1 MEKNG
6 PFYGGGMVKAM
17 HDNVNH
23 PKHYTGFS
31 NGSEVID
38 ITENCTFN
46 TGNAI
51 KYAARA
57 GRTDGNV
64 KGNIVEDLNKAKWYI
79 EREIE
84 RLKAGS
90 PSGTDADSEYSI
102 AWLDSLPS
110 GIEVRTRKAL
120 ISFIK
125 LRDGYWVSKGDG
137 GGEEVFTSA
146 EVNRRLSALGEG
158 ITIRR
163 LN

>member
-1 MEKNG
+1 
-6 PFYGGGMVKAM
+6 M

-64 KGNIVEDLNKAKWYI
+64 KGNILEDLNKAKWYI

-84 RLKAGS
+84 RLKTKPDTEAEENNQDLTG
-90 PSGTDADSEYSI
+90 
-102 AWLDSLPS
+102 WLNDLPS
-110 GIEVRTRKAL
+110 GIEVRARNTL
-120 ISFIK
+120 TSFAK
-125 LRDGYWVSKGDG
+125 LLDGSWVSSDEYGNK
-137 GGEEVFTSA
+137 VVYSSA
-146 EVNRRLSALGEG
+146 GVNRCIAELGEG
-158 ITIRR
+158 IVVRR
-163 LN
+163 LS

>member
-1 MEKNG
+1 
-6 PFYGGGMVKAM
+6 MVKAM
-17 HDNVNH
+17 HDNINH

-79 EREIE
+79 EREIK
-84 RLKAGS
+84 RLKTRPEAEEDNRDLTG
-90 PSGTDADSEYSI
+90 
-102 AWLDSLPS
+102 WLNDLPS
-110 GIEVRTRKAL
+110 GVEVRTRDTL
-120 ISFIK
+120 TSFDK
-125 LRDGYWVSKGDG
+125 LLDGSWVSSDECGNR
-137 GGEEVFTSA
+137 VVYSSA
-146 EVNRRLSALGEG
+146 GVNRCIAELGEG
-158 ITIRR
+158 IVVRR
-163 LN
+163 LS

>member
-1 MEKNG
+1 
-6 PFYGGGMVKAM
+6 MVKAM

-23 PKHYTGFS
+23 PKHYIGFS

-64 KGNIVEDLNKAKWYI
+64 KGNILEDLNKAKWYI

-84 RLKAGS
+84 RLKTKS
-90 PSGTDADSEYSI
+90 NTKPDADSEDLTD
-102 AWLDSLPS
+102 WLDNLSS
-110 GIEVRTRKAL
+110 GVEVRTRRTL
-120 ISFIK
+120 MSFVK
-125 LRDGYWVSKGDG
+125 LLDGSWVSSDEHGNRVVYSSAG
-137 GGEEVFTSA
+137 VNHCIAELGEGVA
-146 EVNRRLSALGEG
+146 VRRLS
-158 ITIRR
+158 
-163 LN
+163 

>member
-1 MEKNG
+1 
-6 PFYGGGMVKAM
+6 MVKAM

-64 KGNIVEDLNKAKWYI
+64 KGNILEDLNKAKWYI

-84 RLKAGS
+84 RLKTKS
-90 PSGTDADSEYSI
+90 NTKPDADSEDLTD
-102 AWLDSLPS
+102 WLDNLPS
-110 GIEVRTRKAL
+110 GVEVRTRRTL
-120 ISFIK
+120 ISFAK
-125 LRDGYWVSKGDG
+125 LLDGSWVSSDEYGNRVVYSSAG
-137 GGEEVFTSA
+137 VNRCIAELGEGVA
-146 EVNRRLSALGEG
+146 VRRLS
-158 ITIRR
+158 
-163 LN
+163 

>member
-1 MEKNG
+1 
-6 PFYGGGMVKAM
+6 M

-64 KGNIVEDLNKAKWYI
+64 KGNILEDLNKAKWYI

-84 RLKAGS
+84 RLKIKPDTETTS
-90 PSGTDADSEYSI
+90 DADHDGLTD
-102 AWLDSLPS
+102 WLDGLPS
-110 GIEVRTRKAL
+110 GIEIRTRRTST
-120 ISFIK
+120 SFVK
-125 LRDGYWVSKGDG
+125 LLDGSWVSRDEYGNRVVYSSAG
-137 GGEEVFTSA
+137 VNRCIAELGEGV
-146 EVNRRLSALGEG
+146 VVRRLS
-158 ITIRR
+158 
-163 LN
+163 

>member
-1 MEKNG
+1 
-6 PFYGGGMVKAM
+6 M

-64 KGNIVEDLNKAKWYI
+64 KGNIVEDLHKAKWYI
-79 EREIE
+79 EREIK
-84 RLKAGS
+84 RLETTNS
-90 PSGTDADSEYSI
+90 TPTTDAESEDLTG
-102 AWLDSLPS
+102 WLDRLPP
-110 GIEVRTRKAL
+110 GVEVRTSETL
-120 ISFIK
+120 QFFVK
-125 LRDGYWVSKGDG
+125 LCDGSWVSSDEHGNR
-137 GGEEVFTSA
+137 VIYSSA
-146 EVNRRLSALGEG
+146 KINRLIAALKEC
-158 ITIRR
+158 ISVRFSH
-163 LN
+163 

>member
-1 MEKNG
+1 
-6 PFYGGGMVKAM
+6 MVKAM

-64 KGNIVEDLNKAKWYI
+64 KGNILEDLNKAKWYI

-84 RLKAGS
+84 RLKTKLDTGAKA
-90 PSGTDADSEYSI
+90 DADREDLTT
-102 AWLDSLPS
+102 WLEALPS
-110 GIEVRTRKAL
+110 GVEVRTRGTST
-120 ISFIK
+120 SFIK
-125 LRDGYWVSKGDG
+125 LLDGSWVSRDEHGKRVVYSSAKVNRIISELG
-137 GGEEVFTSA
+137 GGIS
-146 EVNRRLSALGEG
+146 L
-158 ITIRR
+158 RR

>member
-1 MEKNG
+1 
-6 PFYGGGMVKAM
+6 MVKAM
-17 HDNVNH
+17 HDNINH

-64 KGNIVEDLNKAKWYI
+64 KGNILEDLNKAKWYI

-84 RLKAGS
+84 RLKIKPDTETTS
-90 PSGTDADSEYSI
+90 DADHKGLTD
-102 AWLDSLPS
+102 WLDGLPS
-110 GIEVRTRKAL
+110 GIEVRTRGT
-120 ISFIK
+120 STRFTK
-125 LRDGYWVSKGDG
+125 LLDGSWVSRDEYGKR
-137 GGEEVFTSA
+137 VIYSSTK
-146 EVNRRLSALGEG
+146 VNKIISELGEG
-158 ITIRR
+158 ISLYR
-163 LN
+163 LS

>member
-1 MEKNG
+1 MESRR
-6 PFYGGGMVKAM
+6 PFCGGGTVKAM

-64 KGNIVEDLNKAKWYI
+64 KGNIVEDLNKVKWYV
-79 EREIE
+79 ERETDRI
-84 RLKAGS
+84 
-90 PSGTDADSEYSI
+90 SG
-102 AWLDSLPS
+102 L
-110 GIEVRTRKAL
+110 V
-120 ISFIK
+120 
-125 LRDGYWVSKGDG
+125 
-137 GGEEVFTSA
+137 
-146 EVNRRLSALGEG
+146 
-158 ITIRR
+158 
-163 LN
+163 

>member
-1 MEKNG
+1 
-6 PFYGGGMVKAM
+6 M

-64 KGNIVEDLNKAKWYI
+64 KGNILEDLNKAKWYI

-84 RLKAGS
+84 RLKTK
-90 PSGTDADSEYSI
+90 PDVGTKADADREDLTG
-102 AWLDSLPS
+102 WLDGLPS
-110 GIEVRTRKAL
+110 GIEVRARNTL
-120 ISFIK
+120 TSFVK
-125 LRDGYWVSKGDG
+125 LLDGSWVSRDEYGKR
-137 GGEEVFTSA
+137 VIYSSA
-146 EVNRRLSALGEG
+146 KVNRIISELGEG
-158 ITIRR
+158 ITVCR

>member
-1 MEKNG
+1 MESGG
-6 PFYGGGMVKAM
+6 PFYGGGTVKAM

-64 KGNIVEDLNKAKWYI
+64 KGNILEDLNKAKWYI

-84 RLKAGS
+84 RLETGTSTKAEEDNRDLTG
-90 PSGTDADSEYSI
+90 
-102 AWLDSLPS
+102 WLDYLPS
-110 GIEVRTRKAL
+110 GVEVRTRRTS
-120 ISFIK
+120 ISFAK
-125 LRDGYWVSKGDG
+125 LLDGSWVRGDERG
-137 GGEEVFTSA
+137 NRVVYSSA
-146 EVNRRLSALGEG
+146 GVNRCIAELGEG
-158 ITIRR
+158 VAVRR
-163 LN
+163 IG